1 MYILIELV
9 PVAAGTGFGVFCCGL
24 FGLVFLFIMAQ
35 YAMTW
40 MLAPA
45 AIVMTLLQHETL
57 WWILPTLF
65 VVGALVNWFFAKKMG
80 NAWCPLMPILLTLTL
95 ESIFWVG
102 GMIIGLII
110 ELISK
115 HFPAEELWTLLGLP
129 IAIAFYALLF
139 YPLFNMLIAAS
150 SVTTLLCGYKP
161 CLGALASFVGMVGG
175 ALCIQGLVEVVGGWF
190 GESSYLENIH
200 FQLDAN
206 LIKLSVLYT
215 VDIDE
220 ETIFP
225 RLQGIIDTVKVI
237 PAGLRFLLGL
247 AAVIGGGFCEHQCS
261 GGNSLF
267 S

>member
-65 VVGALVNWFFAKKMG
+65 VVGALVNWFSAKKMG
-80 NAWCPLMPILLTLTL
+80 NAWFPFMPALLTLAVMTIAL
-95 ESIFWVG
+95 VV
-102 GMIIGLII
+102 GLII
-110 ELISK
+110 DPLK
-115 HFPAEELWTLLGLP
+115 GEELWLLLLLP
-129 IAIAFYALLF
+129 IIIVLLAIIY
-139 YPLFNMLIAAS
+139 YPVLNMVLTVS
-150 SVTTLLCGYKP
+150 SITTLPCGYKP

-175 ALCIQGLVEVVGGWF
+175 ALCIQGMVEGVVGWF
-190 GESSYLENIH
+190 GESSFLESLRL
-200 FQLDAN
+200 QLDIN
-206 LIKLSVLYT
+206 FMELSVLNT

-220 ETIFP
+220 TTILP
-225 RLQGIIDTVKVI
+225 QLQGVVDAVKSI
-237 PAGLRFLLGL
+237 PVGLRFLLGL
-247 AAVIGGGFCEHQCS
+247 AAVIGGGFCEHYCAD
-261 GGNSLF
+261 GNSLL
-267 S
+267 

>member
-9 PVAAGTGFGVFCCGL
+9 PVAAGTGFGVFCCVVLGL
-24 FGLVFLFIMAQ
+24 ALLFIMAQ

-40 MLAPA
+40 LLAPV
-45 AIVMTLLQHETL
+45 AITMTLLQNETL
-57 WWILPTLF
+57 WWILPAVL
-65 VVGALVNWFFAKKMG
+65 VVGVIVNWLFATSK
-80 NAWCPLMPILLTLTL
+80 AWFPFMPALLTLVLVT
-95 ESIFWVG
+95 IFWVV
-102 GMIIGLII
+102 GLIV
-110 ELISK
+110 ELIIK
-115 HFPAEELWTLLGLP
+115 KFPTNELWTLLLLP
-129 IAIAFYALLF
+129 IGIAFYAILV

-247 AAVIGGGFCEHQCS
+247 AAVIGGGFCEYYCAD
-261 GGNSLF
+261 GNSLF
-267 S
+267 

>member
-190 GESSYLENIH
+190 GESSFLESLRL
-200 FQLDAN
+200 QLDIN
-206 LIKLSVLYT
+206 FMELSVLNT

-220 ETIFP
+220 TTILP
-225 RLQGIIDTVKVI
+225 QLQGVVDAVKSI
-237 PAGLRFLLGL
+237 PVGLRFLLGL
-247 AAVIGGGFCEHQCS
+247 AAVIGCGFCEHYCAD
-261 GGNSLF
+261 GNSLF
-267 S
+267 